1 VVVLVR
7 SAIGMTA
14 PLLHGRTI
22 LDRTFELKVAV
33 VSQPRHRV
41 RQPVATVDAVQQ
53 RDQVVQPTAF
63 AWFAE
68 PAAAEGHGLVA
79 TGLVEVAGDL
89 SALDRGGFWALVVDF
104 EGRVTCAR
112 FADVVRAPLPAPGP
126 PWPELAG
133 DWSTSLDEPA
143 YVAACEEVRR
153 RIAAG
158 EVYQVNVCRVLE
170 HALGE
175 DADVLALAHRTTSG
189 NPAPYACVVRL
200 PGEREV
206 VCASPELL
214 LERTGETVVT
224 GPIKGTAP
232 TAGELL
238 HKDIDENVMIVDLAR
253 NDLSTICRPG
263 SVRVPDLLRTEQ
275 HPGLVHLVS
284 RVSGELRSGLG
295 WAEVLGA
302 VLPAASVTGAPK
314 STALTAIADLEPVP
328 RGPYCG
334 AVGWVSGDR
343 CRLAV
348 GIRTFWTDR
357 DGSGRRVL
365 RFGTGAGITWGSD
378 PRGEW
383 RETELKAS
391 RLVGLASGAVALTR

>member
-1 VVVLVR
+1 
-7 SAIGMTA
+7 M
-14 PLLHGRTI
+14 
-22 LDRTFELKVAV
+22 
-33 VSQPRHRV
+33 
-41 RQPVATVDAVQQ
+41 QQ
-53 RDQVVQPTAF
+53 RDPGAGPTTSPF
-63 AWFAE
+63 AWFVD
-68 PAAAEGHGLVA
+68 PAPADGLGLLA
-79 TGLVEVAGDL
+79 TGLVETTSDL
-89 SALDRGGFWALVVDF
+89 AALDRGGFWAVVVDF

-112 FADVVRAPLPAPGP
+112 FADVVRAPLPACAA
-126 PWPELAG
+126 PWPGLAG
-133 DWSTSLDEPA
+133 HWSTSLDEAA
-143 YVAACEEVRR
+143 YVAACQEVRR
-153 RIAAG
+153 RVAAG

-170 HALGE
+170 HALDE
-175 DADVLALAHRTTSG
+175 QADVLALAHRTTVG
-189 NPAPYACVVRL
+189 NPAPYAGVVRL

-214 LERTGETVVT
+214 LERAGGTVVT

-232 TAGELL
+232 TTDELL
-238 HKDIDENVMIVDLAR
+238 PKDVDENVMIVDLAR
-253 NDLSTICRPG
+253 NDLSTVCEPG
-263 SVRVPDLLRTEQ
+263 SVRVPDLLRPEQ

-284 RVSGELRSGLG
+284 RVSGELRDRTG
-295 WAEVLGA
+295 WADLLAA

-334 AVGWVSGDR
+334 AVGWVHGDR

-348 GIRTFWTDR
+348 GIRTFWTDH

-391 RLVGLASGAVALTR
+391 RLVGLASGSVCSPPG